1 MRADPLSECG
11 FSKILIVDSILG
23 SRIPRLVQGVET
35 RALPIG
41 PEEAYVLSRIDGL
54 TSEADIVSSTGLAPE
69 RVRAALGTLER
80 LGAVR
85 FDMTSVRLS
94 ARPTPRASSPA
105 LRLQAA
111 IETEPDRGALNHPA
125 AALYDPG
132 ELDEQVDLDLPK
144 KRKILDFYYRLDVLS
159 YYELLG
165 LELGT
170 DKKAVKAA
178 YYEIVGV
185 FHPDRYFGKSLGSF
199 KTKLEKVFARLT
211 LAHDVLSR
219 AQAREEYDAYLETQ
233 RRNRDL
239 ERMLAD
245 DALQEAEL
253 ARARR
258 RIEEE
263 ARLVERIET
272 LVPPMPSTA
281 PPAASDPEARRRAL
295 ARKLGRSTAPL
306 TGSSLPPTAASQA
319 ESAEQMRERVSDDL
333 RRRYDQRMQQAKSEH
348 VQRYIHAA
356 DAAISENKPVSAANA
371 LRIAV
376 QLAPED
382 TTLAQRLAEVQEIAS
397 MELSE
402 SYVEQ
407 AQYEERNGRFAE
419 AARSYERAAAGK
431 SVPRLHE
438 RVAHCLVEANGDL
451 RLAGDHAKKAVGIAP
466 NDARYRLT
474 LGRVYLAAGMKQSA
488 GSEFERAAALA
499 PGDASIRE
507 WLKRARRGDV

>member
-159 YYELLG
+159 YYE
-165 LELGT
+165 
-170 DKKAVKAA
+170 
-178 YYEIVGV
+178 IVGV

-239 ERMLAD
+239 ERLLAD